1 MSNTQCLFRYC
12 LTPINSSPSTNC
24 STTPLSCSFLGLSSP
39 KCLSLKTS
47 WGCSDSKFQI
57 GEGNSLVKDIE
68 VEIGGCKVW
77 KNQRSNGERTGKV
90 SLQQMVCI
98 SV

>member
-12 LTPINSSPSTNC
+12 LTPINYSSPSTNC

-57 GEGNSLVKDIE
+57 GEGNSLVKTFW
-68 VEIGGCKVW
+68 W
-77 KNQRSNGERTGKV
+77 KLEDVRCGRIRGVMGKELER
-90 SLQQMVCI
+90 
-98 SV
+98 